1 MSANRPTK
9 DHLYEFMHK
18 HGQRMEDIEAH
29 LGVLH
34 NSFMEV
40 NDHLNDLD
48 TGCCRCRDVPLSPV
62 LDDPLVSPSIS
73 AVGGGEEVVPL
84 MTMVEED
91 EVPLPLRVRGQR
103 AQRSQPFRVNLPSD
117 HGGLARRRSH
127 GGAEREWGNCRWVG
141 DARTT

>member
-1 MSANRPTK
+1 
-9 DHLYEFMHK
+9 MHE
-18 HGQRMEDIEAH
+18 HGQHMEDIEAH

-34 NSFMEV
+34 NLFMEV
-40 NDHLNDLD
+40 NDRLNDLD
-48 TGCCRCRDVPLSPV
+48 TGCCRCRDMPSSPV

-84 MTMVEED
+84 MTTVEEG

-103 AQRSQPFRVNLPSD
+103 ARRSRPFQANLPSD
-117 HGGLARRRSH
+117 RGRLARGRSH
-127 GGAEREWGNCRWVG
+127 GGAEEQRQHCQWVG

>member
-1 MSANRPTK
+1 
-9 DHLYEFMHK
+9 MHE

-40 NDHLNDLD
+40 NDRLNDLD

-62 LDDPLVSPSIS
+62 LDEPLVSPSIS

-84 MTMVEED
+84 MTTVDEE

-103 AQRSQPFRVNLPSD
+103 ARRSRPFRVNLPSD
-117 HGGLARRRSH
+117 RGGLARHRSH
-127 GGAEREWGNCRWVG
+127 GGAERERGNRRQVG